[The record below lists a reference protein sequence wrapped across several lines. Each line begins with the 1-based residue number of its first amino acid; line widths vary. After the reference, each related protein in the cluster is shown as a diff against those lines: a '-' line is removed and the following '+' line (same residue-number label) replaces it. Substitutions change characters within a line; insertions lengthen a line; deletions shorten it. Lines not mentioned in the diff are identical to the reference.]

1 MKIAISDGKV
11 ICAECGPY
19 YMDLRQTGRFK
30 WDGKTKTMR
39 GDDCYITMQALNGV
53 CSLPPYAKEVYEK
66 HKAVHDAMEEQR
78 RAEKPEL
85 LCPVPVKNCELMGHQ
100 IVGVNM
106 ALLLF
111 GVVGSGAP
119 GGHALRGADDSGIGD
134 PSPTGSVGGADE

>member
-39 GDDCYITMQALNGV
+39 GDDCYITMQALNEV
-53 CSLPPYAKEVYEK
+53 CTLPPYAKDVYEK
-66 HKAVHDAMEEQR
+66 HKAVHDAMEAQR

-85 LCPVPVKNCELMGHQ
+85 LCPVPVKNCELMRHQ

-111 GVVGSGAP
+111 GVVGSGVP
-119 GGHALRGADDSGIGD
+119 GDHALRNGRTHGCA
-134 PSPTGSVGGADE
+134 PTGSDGGADE

>member
-11 ICAECGPY
+11 ICADCGPY

-39 GDDCYITMQALNGV
+39 GDDCYITMQALNEV
-53 CSLPPYAKEVYEK
+53 CTLPPYAKEVYEK
-66 HKAVHDAMEEQR
+66 HKAVHDAMEAQR

-111 GVVGSGAP
+111 GVVDGERIATPVCAPVRNDGS
-119 GGHALRGADDSGIGD
+119 
-134 PSPTGSVGGADE
+134 SVGGAADER